1 MDDIASTPVP
11 GSPGAGASDTKAAE
25 ERLWTGGK
33 GEPMP
38 IRALPEAFNPVH
50 ILGPAMILV
59 ALGVGLGETYL
70 WPRLVILFG
79 PDIRWL
85 FLVGVTIQAFVMLEM
100 ARYAMATGESIFFGA
115 ARIFKPLMWFFFIVA
130 IAIYIWPGHIS
141 AGADAFEHL
150 TGIPWQVSAIVGM
163 ILIGVIYTFAKIV
176 YNLVEML
183 MTVLVGILVLG
194 SAVIA
199 GVVGNLSDL
208 GHTLTG
214 LFTFGYLPSGVFTAA
229 WFPVI
234 VGACAFAGPSG
245 MQQMWYTL
253 WLRDKGA
260 GMGAHI
266 PRIKGLL
273 YGAGEAETM
282 PARGYMFDTENPA
295 EMAKWKAWRRWVAV
309 DAWVLFYGITM
320 LVTIVFTVIAQAA
333 ARLSPAVTTQLKAD
347 DQTAALTAMSNAFE
361 HAGGAA
367 VGGLLFAFISL
378 VGFKASFGLFDAF
391 ARGQSDMTYYFI
403 PGARRFKISQL
414 YFLFL
419 WGVIV
424 FGIIILLWGPAD
436 GPTAILNVLAF
447 SSTLVMGAYC
457 VTLLLVNNRVLP
469 KRIRPGW
476 LTKIVIG
483 IGAVFYLGLL
493 FYSLGAYG
501 VVVG

>member
-1 MDDIASTPVP
+1 MDASSST
-11 GSPGAGASDTKAAE
+11 TTE

-38 IRALPEAFNPVH
+38 IRELPEAFNAVH
-50 ILGPAMILV
+50 VLGPAMILV

-79 PDIRWL
+79 PNIRWL

-115 ARIFKPLMWFFFIVA
+115 ARVWKPLMWFFFVVA
-130 IAIYIWPGHIS
+130 IAVYIWPGHIS
-141 AGADAFEHL
+141 AGADAFEQL

-163 ILIGVIYTFAKIV
+163 VIIGLVYTVAKVV
-176 YNLVEML
+176 YNIVENL
-183 MTVLVGILVLG
+183 LSVLVGILVIG
-194 SAVIA
+194 SAVVA
-199 GVVGNLSDL
+199 GLVGSLGDL
-208 GHTLTG
+208 GSTLQG
-214 LFTFGYLPSGVFTAA
+214 LFMFGFIPKDMFTAL

-260 GMGAHI
+260 GMGAHL

-273 YGAGEAETM
+273 HAGEEETM
-282 PARGYMFDTENPA
+282 PSRGYMFDTENPA
-295 EMAKWKAWRRWVAV
+295 EMTKWKAWRRWVAV
-309 DAWVLFYGITM
+309 DTWVLFYGITM
-320 LVTIVFTVIAQAA
+320 LVTIIFTIIAQSA
-333 ARLSPAVTTQLKAD
+333 ARLSPAVVTQMKAD
-347 DQTAALTAMSNAFE
+347 DQSAVLQAMYNAFA
-361 HAGGAA
+361 HGGGRAM
-367 VGGLLFAFISL
+367 GLLLYAFIAL

-391 ARGQSDMTYYFI
+391 ARGQADMTYFFVR
-403 PGARRFKISQL
+403 GARKFKMSQL
-414 YFLFL
+414 YFVFL
-419 WGVIV
+419 WGVLI

-436 GPTAILNVLAF
+436 GPTQILNTLAF
-447 SSTLVMGAYC
+447 ASTLVMGAYC
-457 VTLLLVNNRVLP
+457 VTLLFVNNKVLP

-476 LTKIVIG
+476 ITKTVLG
-483 IGAVFYLGLL
+483 IGAVFYLGML
-493 FYSLGAYG
+493 FYSLAAYG

>member
-1 MDDIASTPVP
+1 
-11 GSPGAGASDTKAAE
+11 
-25 ERLWTGGK
+25 
-33 GEPMP
+33 MP
-38 IRALPEAFNPVH
+38 IRELPEAFNPVH

-130 IAIYIWPGHIS
+130 IAVYIWPGHIS

-150 TGIPWQVSAIVGM
+150 TGIPWQVSAVVGM

-176 YNLVEML
+176 YNLVETL

-214 LFTFGYLPSGVFTAA
+214 LFTFGYLPNGVFTAA

-282 PARGYMFDTENPA
+282 PSRGYMFDTENPA

-347 DQTAALTAMSNAFE
+347 DQTAVLQAMSNAFN
-361 HAGGAA
+361 HAGGRGRGRAA
-367 VGGLLFAFISL
+367 VRLHRAGRL
-378 VGFKASFGLFDAF
+378 
-391 ARGQSDMTYYFI
+391 
-403 PGARRFKISQL
+403 
-414 YFLFL
+414 
-419 WGVIV
+419 
-424 FGIIILLWGPAD
+424 
-436 GPTAILNVLAF
+436 
-447 SSTLVMGAYC
+447 
-457 VTLLLVNNRVLP
+457 
-469 KRIRPGW
+469 
-476 LTKIVIG
+476 
-483 IGAVFYLGLL
+483 
-493 FYSLGAYG
+493 
-501 VVVG
+501 